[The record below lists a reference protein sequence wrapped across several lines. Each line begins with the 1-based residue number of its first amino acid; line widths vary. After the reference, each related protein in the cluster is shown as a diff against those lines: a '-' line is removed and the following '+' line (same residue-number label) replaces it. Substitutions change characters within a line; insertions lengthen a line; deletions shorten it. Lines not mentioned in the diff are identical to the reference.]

1 IYPNLIDFRVDISPR
16 IRSSDME
23 SIADIVPFPSLK
35 KLKLRG
41 MYPFADDVLFRGNIT
56 TLEYL
61 EIPIGGSDVVM
72 LNDYKVFESKH
83 KVLRTVRIGDIGF
96 SSAPEPETSKLLGNM
111 LETVQSLYVNN
122 KVLVDMLIST

>member
-1 IYPNLIDFRVDISPR
+1 MTGMPKTLFYDADDNVVVYPNLIDFRLDIFPR
-16 IRSSDME
+16 IRSSDKE
-23 SIADIVPFPSLK
+23 AIADIAPFPSLK
-35 KLKLRG
+35 KLKLKG

-61 EIPIGGSDVVM
+61 EIPICGSDVVT

-96 SSAPEPETSKLLGNM
+96 SSAPEPET
-111 LETVQSLYVNN
+111 
-122 KVLVDMLIST
+122 